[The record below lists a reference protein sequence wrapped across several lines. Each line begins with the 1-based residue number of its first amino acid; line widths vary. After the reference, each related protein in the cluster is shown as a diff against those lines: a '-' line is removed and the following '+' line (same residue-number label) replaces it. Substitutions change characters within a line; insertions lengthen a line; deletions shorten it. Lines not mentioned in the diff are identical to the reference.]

1 MQQNLVWLP
10 QGAQDV
16 QAHRSPKWG
25 NLQGKALRGCLSDIM
40 SKYSSLEMLKRI
52 APLSSL
58 QMNES
63 INSVMGTKLLKIGYY
78 GGSESNDVCVAAGMA
93 QANEGTYSSHSP
105 LFFKNKNR

>member
-1 MQQNLVWLP
+1 
-10 QGAQDV
+10 
-16 QAHRSPKWG
+16 
-25 NLQGKALRGCLSDIM
+25 
-40 SKYSSLEMLKRI
+40 
-52 APLSSL
+52 
-58 QMNES
+58 MNES